1 MTWIWAS
8 IIILGL
14 VAALAIRLTE
24 IKIDNLEKRV
34 KRIEDDRRRS
44 F

>member
-14 VAALAIRLTE
+14 VTALAIRLTE